1 MAKKKLAQK
10 MRTKRFG
17 SRKMCIAEWSPAASV
32 ENSLRLYEGATKA
45 LLRRHEGSTKALF
58 RLYEGAI

>member
-32 ENSLRLYEGATKA
+32 ENSLILYEGASKA
-45 LLRRHEGSTKALF
+45 LLRRF
-58 RLYEGAI
+58 